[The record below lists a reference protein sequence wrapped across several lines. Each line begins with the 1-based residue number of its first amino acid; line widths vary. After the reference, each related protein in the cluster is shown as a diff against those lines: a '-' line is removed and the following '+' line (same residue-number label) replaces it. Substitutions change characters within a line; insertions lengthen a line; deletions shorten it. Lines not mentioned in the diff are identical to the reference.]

1 MFLIPFLRALLFP
14 VSILYGVVISIRNL
28 GYDYGIFKST
38 SFDVPIIT
46 VGNLS
51 VGGTGKTPQI
61 EYLVNLLQQKY
72 TTAILSRGYKRKSK
86 GFVLANTNSSVLDLG
101 DEPFQ
106 YHQKFKEVQI
116 AVHEN
121 RVEGVDKI
129 LKAKPNT
136 ELVLLDDA
144 YQHRKIK
151 AGFQVLLSSYDQLFC
166 DDFMM
171 PTGNLRELWWGKKRA
186 DVIVVTKCPLNIT
199 KQEQHKIRNRIKPVT
214 NQQVY
219 FTGIRYAKNVKG
231 YSEQLLVEFVKQK
244 IVLVTGIAKP
254 KPLVDYLDSL
264 GANFE
269 HLEFADHH
277 HFLDAEIKRL
287 ENISK
292 TQKILTTEKDYV
304 RLENELPELYYLP
317 IEIQFLNKKE
327 EFDER
332 IVSFV
337 SQF

>member
-1 MFLIPFLRALLFP
+1 MFLIPFLRALLLP

-38 SFDVPIIT
+38 SFDIPIIT

-61 EYLVNLLQQKY
+61 EYLVHLLQQKY
-72 TTAILSRGYKRKSK
+72 TIAILSRGYKRKSK
-86 GFVLANTNSSVLDLG
+86 GFVLANQNSTVLDLG

-106 YHQKFKEVQI
+106 YHQKFKNVQV
-116 AVHEN
+116 AVHGN
-121 RVEGVDKI
+121 RVEGVENI
-129 LKAKPNT
+129 LTTKPNT

-231 YSEQLLVEFVKQK
+231 FSEQLLVEFVKQK

-254 KPLVDYLDSL
+254 KPLVDYLNSL

-277 HFLDAEIKRL
+277 HFLDVEIKRL
-287 ENISK
+287 KNISK